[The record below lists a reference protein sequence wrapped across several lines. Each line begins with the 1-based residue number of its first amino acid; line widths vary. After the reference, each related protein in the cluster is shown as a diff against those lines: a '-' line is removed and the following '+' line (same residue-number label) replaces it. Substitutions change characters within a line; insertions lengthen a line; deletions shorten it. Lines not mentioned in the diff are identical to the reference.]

1 MKQLCNLLS
10 RNQVHYSVML
20 RGRILAKLRN
30 YNFIFIEPVGFSL
43 IILNNNQNQ
52 CQHIPNDVILF

>member
-1 MKQLCNLLS
+1 MQTYNQLS
-10 RNQVHYSVML
+10 RNQVHYLVML
-20 RGRILAKLRN
+20 RGRILVKLRN

>member
-1 MKQLCNLLS
+1 
-10 RNQVHYSVML
+10 ML

-30 YNFIFIEPVGFSL
+30 FNFIFIEPVGFSL

>member
-1 MKQLCNLLS
+1 MHLS
-10 RNQVHYSVML
+10 RNQVHYLVML
-20 RGRILAKLRN
+20 RGRILVKLRN